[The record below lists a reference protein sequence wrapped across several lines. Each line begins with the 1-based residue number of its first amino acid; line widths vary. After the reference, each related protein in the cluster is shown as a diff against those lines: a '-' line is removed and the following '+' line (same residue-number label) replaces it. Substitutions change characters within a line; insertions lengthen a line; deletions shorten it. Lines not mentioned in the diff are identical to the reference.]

1 MLSRLDGRQGIETE
15 VISKPR
21 AAYASGVYLAE
32 ALPKAPAIMIDDE
45 VVVAGRDLSD
55 QELEAAISRHLQQ
68 IEATGG
74 QG

>member
-1 MLSRLDGRQGIETE
+1 MLSRLDNRQGIETE

-21 AAYASGVYLAE
+21 AAYTSGEYPASG
-32 ALPKAPAIMIDDE
+32 LPKAPAIMIGDE

-68 IEATGG
+68 IEAKGG
-74 QG
+74 Q